1 MARGWE
7 EMTSLGQGSDEATE
21 VAVPVL
27 AEAPAATGQ
36 SWVVTQ
42 SSADGTT
49 TSQPRRSGRDKP
61 GDRAG
66 ESLSG
71 SAPSVPG
78 LAEIGASP
86 QSLLCLLLWGWPCRS
101 LLLACVSSAW
111 MSPAITSRAICR

>member
-1 MARGWE
+1 
-7 EMTSLGQGSDEATE
+7 MTSLGQGSDEVTE

-66 ESLSG
+66 GAEEQRRAVCAWLGGLAPCPSRWPADCSGAAELLVCASGGRLSG
-71 SAPSVPG
+71 PFFPTFFQ
-78 LAEIGASP
+78 L
-86 QSLLCLLLWGWPCRS
+86 
-101 LLLACVSSAW
+101 
-111 MSPAITSRAICR
+111 

>member
-1 MARGWE
+1 
-7 EMTSLGQGSDEATE
+7 MTSLGQGSDEATE

-61 GDRAG
+61 GDMAQRLADGGEEVVAG
-66 ESLSG
+66 
-71 SAPSVPG
+71 
-78 LAEIGASP
+78 
-86 QSLLCLLLWGWPCRS
+86 LLG
-101 LLLACVSSAW
+101 
-111 MSPAITSRAICR
+111 